1 MKQLE
6 DKRLVSAR
14 RRFLF
19 SLVMLGLAIVYL
31 IWPIDIIPDVIVPV
45 GYLDDIPLL
54 ITTALYAG
62 YSYRKLKKEQEHA

>member
-1 MKQLE
+1 M
-6 DKRLVSAR
+6 
-14 RRFLF
+14 
-19 SLVMLGLAIVYL
+19 MLGLAIVYL
-31 IWPIDIIPDVIVPV
+31 IWPLDIIPDILGPV